1 MIIRW
6 IINLLLL
13 ALVVVLIA
21 AIQRDLTAAR
31 TPPTLSD
38 LVAADLLLIEIE
50 REGEPTITLGRTPS
64 GWQMEAPYQ
73 LAAEAQQVKRLLAI
87 LDTPVLRT
95 LPEPATSR
103 DQLGLTAPK
112 IRLRLNTLEF
122 AFGGIDPIAH
132 HRYVAS
138 EGLVH
143 LIDDRVYPALIAPP
157 LAYLSRQLLPPEF
170 APVFGRLNDVPLAAE
185 ALTALTGMT
194 AERLELAT
202 EAPPELTPVTVR
214 GADGTQ
220 LQFAVSADRRRWW
233 LALPLN
239 PAVQLAAAP
248 GTSTPMLLYVLTTAP
263 MLTVDPTALDPN
275 PAPAADVPDPTA
287 VPDDEAPPAVR
298 VTADGVEHP
307 QTPLPAPRSLPG
319 EPDKEVP
326 AGFGA
331 DPFAPAPE

>member
-87 LDTPVLRT
+87 LETPVLRT
-95 LPEPATSR
+95 LPEPATAR
-103 DQLGLTAPK
+103 EQLGLTAPK

-170 APVFGRLNDVPLAAE
+170 APVFGRINNVPLATE
-185 ALTALTGMT
+185 ALAALTGVT
-194 AERLELAT
+194 AERVELAA
-202 EAPPELTPVTVR
+202 EAPPELMPVMVR
-214 GADGTQ
+214 GADGTER
-220 LQFAVSADRRRWW
+220 QFAVSADQRRWW

-239 PAVQLAAAP
+239 PALQLAAAP
-248 GTSTPMLLYVLTTAP
+248 VPSAPMLLYVLTTAP
-263 MLTVDPTALDPN
+263 LLRVDPTAGDPN
-275 PAPAADVPDPTA
+275 PAPAADAPDPTA
-287 VPDDEAPPAVR
+287 LPDDEPPPAVR

-307 QTPLPAPRSLPG
+307 LPPQPALRSLPG